1 MKECIDRILK
11 GQFEYDR
18 GELSF
23 SFLHL
28 ELNIHEGEEIEG
40 SFTVTGPKE
49 KLSEGTVSS
58 TEIRMEVLTDSFSG
72 EKSEISYRF
81 HGEGLTGSDVIKG
94 YFRIISNR
102 GEYMLPFTVTVEQP
116 KISSSLGDIRNLFH
130 FANLA
135 RTHWDEALHLFY
147 SNQFHYIFKGNDAQY
162 ESLYRGLAKENMSQ
176 HNMDE
181 FLVAISKKHPVTI
194 ECDVQ
199 SFEEEAPSQIT
210 DRSIVLTKGGWG
222 YAHLKVDFE
231 GDFLYGEKNYLTD
244 DDFLGSK
251 AYLHFRI
258 DPQFLHGGRNFGCIK
273 IYNEYTHIKIPVTV
287 STVDFDE
294 KKHSSYVRKKRLT
307 HELLR
312 SYLAFRGR
320 RVSSRQW
327 MADTGKLISRMF
339 TEDPDDI
346 EFKLYGVHFLITAG
360 RLSQGQYIL
369 EQIMPEIDRLAR
381 IGNEYGQQTYC
392 YYLYLQTLISREE
405 SDIQRATELI
415 EEVFKRHPDN
425 WRIAWILGYVSD
437 EYSLNPQ
444 NKWMLLQSQYER
456 GCNSPIVYMDA
467 FTILKNKPDL
477 FLRIDDFTIS
487 VLEFAADQGI
497 LTIPVM
503 EQVIYLSGNARSYDK
518 RLVKILKAC
527 YQSQESDDALL
538 SLCSLLMKGERCD
551 KESYTWYRKG
561 ALKQLRLTRLYEYY
575 MMSLPED
582 EDGRAIEDIP
592 RVVLMYFSYQSS
604 LPWDKNALL
613 YRYIYEHKDDYP
625 ELYESYRF
633 QIEKFLVGEIEKKH
647 ISPALGWLYE
657 HVVTAQMIDAQ
668 NAQKFLAILYTC
680 RIVVE
685 DPDIREVIVIYDKCR
700 SQMHYDVVGRI
711 CDLPLYGS
719 EYTILLADANGDRH
733 AASAPYTI
741 TKLMNPRDLISLTTP
756 YIQSG
761 TENLDQFLCE
771 LGRSAYTITLENAS
785 RYRDLADSDV
795 IREDVRAQIR
805 SDLIRF
811 YYENDFMRQLSE
823 YLNII
828 EPEKLTQRQRGEML
842 ELMVLTGMFEKAI
855 KWLRRYGCYN
865 IDPKIIM
872 RLCGRAFDYQRD
884 YGDMVLSEIA
894 WYAFQQGKYDEPTL
908 LFLCNCFKG
917 TIREMRDLFKAS
929 ESYGMENRDLME
941 RILEQMLYTG
951 SYLGDHVELYKNY
964 VRTGAYPDLEI
975 AYLSQC
981 CYDYMVRDKVTEPYI
996 YSRIEALYKSGA
1008 LLPLVTKMAYLKFYA
1023 YADPIERE
1031 VVVKNLESYKKDN
1044 GITRNNEIC
1053 KAFLKDLMSQD
1064 LYFGFFKN
1072 YATLSSMMY
1081 SFADRTILEYH
1092 TRPNIRCKVH
1102 YLLITDENTDDT
1114 GEYQVCDLR
1123 QMYDGIYATSF
1134 IVFYGEQ
1141 IQYYITEE
1149 PEERLDENGHVKPQK
1164 LTESGVLSV
1173 TDENFTA
1180 GLRQGMYGLIND
1192 MMMSEALNDDRAQ
1205 FKLASEYFKNKF
1217 LVEEFF
1223 KPV

>member
-1 MKECIDRILK
+1 M
-11 GQFEYDR
+11 
-18 GELSF
+18 
-23 SFLHL
+23 
-28 ELNIHEGEEIEG
+28 
-40 SFTVTGPKE
+40 
-49 KLSEGTVSS
+49 SEGTVSS

-72 EKSEISYRF
+72 EKSEVSYRF
-81 HGEGLTGSDVIKG
+81 RGEGLSGGDVIKG
-94 YFRIISNR
+94 HFRIISNR
-102 GEYMLPFTVTVEQP
+102 GEYMLPFSVTVEQP

-130 FANLA
+130 FTNLA
-135 RTHWDEALHLFY
+135 RSSWDEALHLFY

-181 FLVAISKKHPVTI
+181 FLVAINKKHPVTI
-194 ECDVQ
+194 ECDVK
-199 SFEEEAPSQIT
+199 SFEEEAPKEIV
-210 DRSIVLTKGGWG
+210 DRSIILTKGGWG
-222 YAHLKVDFE
+222 YAHLKVDYE
-231 GDFLYGEKNYLTD
+231 GDYLSGEKNYLTD

-258 DPQFLHGGRNFGCIK
+258 DPQLLHSGNNYGCIK
-273 IYNEYTHIKIPVTV
+273 IYNEYTHIEIPVTV
-287 STVDFDE
+287 STVDYDE
-294 KKHSSYVRKKRLT
+294 EKHKSYIRKKRLT

-346 EFKLYGVHFLITAG
+346 EFKLYGAHFLITAG
-360 RLSQGQYIL
+360 RLGQGQYIL

-381 IGNEYGQQTYC
+381 LGTEYGQQTYC

-405 SDIQRATELI
+405 SDIQKATELI

-444 NKWMLLQSQYER
+444 NKWLLLQGQYER

-467 FTILKNKPDL
+467 FTILKNKPEL

-503 EQVIYLSGNARSYDK
+503 EQVTYLAGNVRNYDK
-518 RLVKILKAC
+518 RLYKILKAS
-527 YQSQESDDALL
+527 YESQESDEALL

-551 KESYTWYRKG
+551 KESYTWYKKG
-561 ALKQLRLTRLYEYY
+561 AAKQLRLTRLYEYY

-582 EDGRAIEDIP
+582 EDGKAIDDIP
-592 RVVLMYFSYQSS
+592 RVVLMYFSYQSN
-604 LPWDKNALL
+604 LPWTKNAVL
-613 YRYIYEHKDDYP
+613 YRYIYEHMDDYP

-633 QIEKFLVGEIEKKH
+633 QIEKFLVAEIEKKH

-668 NAQKFLAILYTC
+668 NAQKFLSLLYTC

-685 DPDIREVIVIYDKCR
+685 DPDIKEVIVIYDKCR
-700 SQMHYDVVGRI
+700 SQMHYDVVGKV
-711 CDLPLYGS
+711 CNLPLYGS

-733 AASAPYTI
+733 AASAPYSI

-771 LGRSAYTITLENAS
+771 LGRSAYTITLENVS

-842 ELMVLTGMFEKAI
+842 ELMVLTGMYDKAV

-872 RLCGRAFDYQRD
+872 RLCGRAFDAQKD
-884 YGDMVLSEIA
+884 YGDIVLTEIA
-894 WYAFQQGKYDEPTL
+894 WYAFHLGKYDEPTL
-908 LFLCNCFKG
+908 LFLCNSFQG

-929 ESYGMENRDLME
+929 ESYGMENRDLIE
-941 RILEQMLYTG
+941 RILVQMLYTG
-951 SYLGDHVELYKNY
+951 SYLGDHVDIYRNY
-964 VRTGAYPDLEI
+964 VRTGTYLDLEMAYI
-975 AYLSQC
+975 AQC
-981 CYDYMVRDKVTEPYI
+981 SYDYMVRDKVTEPYI
-996 YSRIEALYKSGA
+996 YSRIETLYKNGA
-1008 LLPLVTKMAYLKFYA
+1008 LLPLVAMMAYLKFFA
-1023 YADPIERE
+1023 YADPMDRE
-1031 VVVKNLESYKKDN
+1031 IAAKSFGTEQKETGVS
-1044 GITRNNEIC
+1044 RNNEIC
-1053 KAFLKDLMSQD
+1053 KAFLKTLMSKD
-1064 LYFGFFKN
+1064 LYFEFFKN
-1072 YATLSSMMY
+1072 YTSLSSVMHT
-1081 SFADRTILEYH
+1081 FADRMILEYH
-1092 TRPNIRCKVH
+1092 TRPHIRCRVH
-1102 YLLITDENTDDT
+1102 YMLITEAGGEDS
-1114 GEYQVCDLR
+1114 GEYQVRDLKE
-1123 QMYDGIYATSF
+1123 MYDGIYDASF
-1134 IVFYGEQ
+1134 ILFYGEQ
-1141 IQYYITEE
+1141 LQYYITEE
-1149 PEERLDENGHVKPQK
+1149 PEQRLDENGHIKPQK
-1164 LTESGVLSV
+1164 LTESGILSIA
-1173 TDENFTA
+1173 DESFSE
-1180 GLRQGMYGLIND
+1180 GSRKGIYGLIND
-1192 MMMSEALNDDRAQ
+1192 VMMSEALSDDKAQ
-1205 FKLASEYFKNKF
+1205 FKLVSDYYRNKF

>member
-1 MKECIDRILK
+1 M
-11 GQFEYDR
+11 
-18 GELSF
+18 
-23 SFLHL
+23 
-28 ELNIHEGEEIEG
+28 
-40 SFTVTGPKE
+40 
-49 KLSEGTVSS
+49 SEGTVSS

-72 EKSEISYRF
+72 EKSEVSYRF
-81 HGEGLTGSDVIKG
+81 RGEGLSGGDVIKG
-94 YFRIISNR
+94 HFRIISNR
-102 GEYMLPFTVTVEQP
+102 GEYMLPFSVTVEQP

-130 FANLA
+130 FTNLA
-135 RTHWDEALHLFY
+135 RSSWDEALHLFY

-181 FLVAISKKHPVTI
+181 FLVAINKKHPVTI
-194 ECDVQ
+194 ECDVK
-199 SFEEEAPSQIT
+199 SFEEEAPKEIV
-210 DRSIVLTKGGWG
+210 DRSIILTKGGWG
-222 YAHLKVDFE
+222 YAHLKVDYE
-231 GDFLYGEKNYLTD
+231 GDYLSGEKNYLTD

-258 DPQFLHGGRNFGCIK
+258 DPQFLHSGHNYGCIK

-287 STVDFDE
+287 STVDYDE
-294 KKHSSYVRKKRLT
+294 EKHKSYIRKKRLT

-346 EFKLYGVHFLITAG
+346 EFKLYGAHFLITAG
-360 RLSQGQYIL
+360 RLGQGQYIL

-381 IGNEYGQQTYC
+381 LGTEYGQQTYC

-405 SDIQRATELI
+405 SDIQKATELI

-444 NKWMLLQSQYER
+444 NKWLLLQGQYER

-467 FTILKNKPDL
+467 FTILKNKPEL

-503 EQVIYLSGNARSYDK
+503 EQVTYLAGNVRNYDK
-518 RLVKILKAC
+518 RLYKILKAS
-527 YQSQESDDALL
+527 YESQESDEALL

-551 KESYTWYRKG
+551 KESYTWYKKG
-561 ALKQLRLTRLYEYY
+561 AAKQLRLTRLYEYY

-582 EDGRAIEDIP
+582 EDGKAIDDIP
-592 RVVLMYFSYQSS
+592 RVVLMYFSYQSN
-604 LPWDKNALL
+604 LPWTKNAVL
-613 YRYIYEHKDDYP
+613 YRYIYEHMDDYP

-633 QIEKFLVGEIEKKH
+633 QIEKFLVAEIEKKH

-668 NAQKFLAILYTC
+668 NAQKFLSLLYTC

-685 DPDIREVIVIYDKCR
+685 DPDIKEVIVIYDKCR
-700 SQMHYDVVGRI
+700 SQMHYDVVGKV
-711 CDLPLYGS
+711 CNLPLYGS

-733 AASAPYTI
+733 AASAPYSI
-741 TKLMNPRDLISLTTP
+741 TKLMNPRDLISFTTP

-771 LGRSAYTITLENAS
+771 LGRSAYTITLENVS

-842 ELMVLTGMFEKAI
+842 ELMVLTGMYDKAV

-872 RLCGRAFDYQRD
+872 RLCGRAFDAQKD
-884 YGDMVLSEIA
+884 YGDIVLTEIA
-894 WYAFQQGKYDEPTL
+894 WYAFHLGKYDEPTL
-908 LFLCNCFKG
+908 LFLCNSFQG

-929 ESYGMENRDLME
+929 ESYGMENRDLIE
-941 RILEQMLYTG
+941 RILVQMLYTG
-951 SYLGDHVELYKNY
+951 SYLGDHVDIYRNY
-964 VRTGAYPDLEI
+964 VRTGTYLDLEI
-975 AYLSQC
+975 AYIAQC
-981 CYDYMVRDKVTEPYI
+981 SYDYMVRDKVTEPYI
-996 YSRIEALYKSGA
+996 YSRIETLYKNGA
-1008 LLPLVTKMAYLKFYA
+1008 LLPLVAMMAYLKFFA
-1023 YADPIERE
+1023 YADPMDRE
-1031 VVVKNLESYKKDN
+1031 IAAKSFGTEQKETGVS
-1044 GITRNNEIC
+1044 RNNEIC
-1053 KAFLKDLMSQD
+1053 KAFLKTLMSKD
-1064 LYFGFFKN
+1064 LYFEFFKN
-1072 YATLSSMMY
+1072 YTSLSSVMHA
-1081 SFADRTILEYH
+1081 FADRMILEYH
-1092 TRPNIRCKVH
+1092 TRPHIRCRVH
-1102 YLLITDENTDDT
+1102 YMLITEAGGEDS
-1114 GEYQVCDLR
+1114 GEYQVRDLKE
-1123 QMYDGIYATSF
+1123 MYDGIYDASF
-1134 IVFYGEQ
+1134 ILFYGEQ
-1141 IQYYITEE
+1141 LQYYITEE
-1149 PEERLDENGHVKPQK
+1149 PEQRLDENGHIKPQK
-1164 LTESGVLSV
+1164 LTESGILSIA
-1173 TDENFTA
+1173 DESFSE
-1180 GLRQGMYGLIND
+1180 GSRKGIYGLIND
-1192 MMMSEALNDDRAQ
+1192 VMMSEALSDDKAQ
-1205 FKLASEYFKNKF
+1205 FKLVSDYYRNKF

>member
-1 MKECIDRILK
+1 M
-11 GQFEYDR
+11 
-18 GELSF
+18 
-23 SFLHL
+23 
-28 ELNIHEGEEIEG
+28 
-40 SFTVTGPKE
+40 
-49 KLSEGTVSS
+49 SEGTVSS

-72 EKSEISYRF
+72 EKSEVSYRF
-81 HGEGLTGSDVIKG
+81 RGEGLSGGDVIKG
-94 YFRIISNR
+94 HFRIISNR
-102 GEYMLPFTVTVEQP
+102 GEYMLPFSVTVEQP

-130 FANLA
+130 FTNLA
-135 RTHWDEALHLFY
+135 RSSWDEALHLFY

-181 FLVAISKKHPVTI
+181 FLVAINKKHPVTI
-194 ECDVQ
+194 ECDVK
-199 SFEEEAPSQIT
+199 SFEEEAPKEII
-210 DRSIVLTKGGWG
+210 DRSIILTKGGWG
-222 YAHLKVDFE
+222 YAHLKVDYE
-231 GDFLYGEKNYLTD
+231 GDYLSGEKNYLTD

-258 DPQFLHGGRNFGCIK
+258 DPQFLHSGHNYGCIK

-287 STVDFDE
+287 STVDYDE
-294 KKHSSYVRKKRLT
+294 EKHKSYIRKKRLT

-346 EFKLYGVHFLITAG
+346 EFKLYGAHFLITAG
-360 RLSQGQYIL
+360 RLGQGQYIL

-381 IGNEYGQQTYC
+381 LGTEYGQQTYC

-405 SDIQRATELI
+405 SDIQKATELI

-444 NKWMLLQSQYER
+444 NKWLLLQGQYER

-467 FTILKNKPDL
+467 FTILKNKPEL

-503 EQVIYLSGNARSYDK
+503 EQVTYLAGNVRNYDK
-518 RLVKILKAC
+518 RLYKILKAS
-527 YQSQESDDALL
+527 YESQESDEALL

-551 KESYTWYRKG
+551 KESYTWYKKG
-561 ALKQLRLTRLYEYY
+561 AAKQLRLTRLYEYY

-582 EDGRAIEDIP
+582 EDGKAIDDIP
-592 RVVLMYFSYQSS
+592 RVVLMYFSYQSN
-604 LPWDKNALL
+604 LPWTKNAVL
-613 YRYIYEHKDDYP
+613 YRYIYEHMDDYP

-633 QIEKFLVGEIEKKH
+633 QIEKFLVAEIEKKH

-668 NAQKFLAILYTC
+668 NAQKFLSLLYTC

-685 DPDIREVIVIYDKCR
+685 DPDIKEVIVIYDKCR
-700 SQMHYDVVGRI
+700 SQMHYDVVGKV
-711 CDLPLYGS
+711 CNLPLYGS

-733 AASAPYTI
+733 AASAPYSI

-771 LGRSAYTITLENAS
+771 LGRSAYTITLENVS

-842 ELMVLTGMFEKAI
+842 ELMVLTGMYDKAV

-872 RLCGRAFDYQRD
+872 RLCGRAFDAQKD
-884 YGDMVLSEIA
+884 YGDIVLTEIA
-894 WYAFQQGKYDEPTL
+894 WYAFHLGKYDEPTL
-908 LFLCNCFKG
+908 LFLCNSFQG

-929 ESYGMENRDLME
+929 ESYGMENRDLIE
-941 RILEQMLYTG
+941 RILVQMLYTG
-951 SYLGDHVELYKNY
+951 SYLGDHVDIYRNY
-964 VRTGAYPDLEI
+964 VRTGTYLDLEMAYI
-975 AYLSQC
+975 AQC
-981 CYDYMVRDKVTEPYI
+981 SYDYMVRDKVTEPYI
-996 YSRIEALYKSGA
+996 YSRIETLYKNGA
-1008 LLPLVTKMAYLKFYA
+1008 LLPLVAMMAYLKFFA
-1023 YADPIERE
+1023 YADPMDRE
-1031 VVVKNLESYKKDN
+1031 IAAKSFGTEQKETGVS
-1044 GITRNNEIC
+1044 RNNEIC
-1053 KAFLKDLMSQD
+1053 KAFLKTLMSKD
-1064 LYFGFFKN
+1064 LYFEFFKN
-1072 YATLSSMMY
+1072 YTSLSSVMHT
-1081 SFADRTILEYH
+1081 FADRMILEYH
-1092 TRPNIRCKVH
+1092 TRPHIRCRVH
-1102 YLLITDENTDDT
+1102 YMLITEAGGEDS
-1114 GEYQVCDLR
+1114 GEYQVRDLKE
-1123 QMYDGIYATSF
+1123 MYDGIYDASF
-1134 IVFYGEQ
+1134 ILFYGEQ
-1141 IQYYITEE
+1141 LQYYITEE
-1149 PEERLDENGHVKPQK
+1149 PEQRLDENGHIKPQK
-1164 LTESGVLSV
+1164 LTESGILSIA
-1173 TDENFTA
+1173 DESFSE
-1180 GLRQGMYGLIND
+1180 GSRKGIYGLIND
-1192 MMMSEALNDDRAQ
+1192 VMMSEALSDDKAQ
-1205 FKLASEYFKNKF
+1205 FKLVSDYYRNKF

>member
-1 MKECIDRILK
+1 LRDCIDRILK

-23 SFLHL
+23 SFPHL
-28 ELNIHEGEEIEG
+28 ELNIQEGEEIEG
-40 SFTVTGPKE
+40 SFTITGPSE
-49 KLSEGTVSS
+49 KMSEGTVSS

-72 EKSEISYRF
+72 EKSEVSYRF
-81 HGEGLTGSDVIKG
+81 RGEGLSGGDVIKG
-94 YFRIISNR
+94 HFRIVSNR
-102 GEYMLPFTVTVEQP
+102 GEYMLPFSVTVEQP

-130 FANLA
+130 FTNLA
-135 RTHWDEALHLFY
+135 RSSWDEALHLFY

-181 FLVAISKKHPVTI
+181 FLVAINKKHPVTI
-194 ECDVQ
+194 ECDVK
-199 SFEEEAPSQIT
+199 SFEEEAPKET
-210 DRSIVLTKGGWG
+210 VDRSIILTKGGWG

-231 GDFLYGEKNYLTD
+231 GDFLTGEKSYLTD

-251 AYLHFRI
+251 AYLHFQI
-258 DPQFLHGGRNFGCIK
+258 DPQFLHSGHNYGCIK
-273 IYNEYTHIKIPVTV
+273 IYNEYTRIDIPVTV
-287 STVDFDE
+287 STVDYDE
-294 KKHSSYVRKKRLT
+294 ELHKSYIRKKRLT

-346 EFKLYGVHFLITAG
+346 EFKLYGAHFLITAG
-360 RLSQGQYIL
+360 RLGQGQYIL
-369 EQIMPEIDRLAR
+369 EQIMPEIDRLAHL
-381 IGNEYGQQTYC
+381 GTEYGQQTYC

-405 SDIQRATELI
+405 SDIQKATELI
-415 EEVFKRHPDN
+415 EEVFKRHPEN

-444 NKWMLLQSQYER
+444 NKWLLLQSQYER

-467 FTILKNKPDL
+467 FTILKNKPEL

-503 EQVIYLSGNARSYDK
+503 EQVTYLSGNVRNYDK
-518 RLVKILKAC
+518 RLYKILKAC
-527 YQSQESDDALL
+527 YESQESDEALL

-551 KESYTWYRKG
+551 KDSYIWYKKG
-561 ALKQLRLTRLYEYY
+561 ATKQLRLTRLYEYY

-582 EDGRAIEDIP
+582 EDGRAIDDIP
-592 RVVLMYFSYQSS
+592 RVVLMYFSYQSN
-604 LPWDKNALL
+604 LPWTKNAVL
-613 YRYIYEHKDDYP
+613 YRYIYEHMDDYP

-633 QIEKFLVGEIEKKH
+633 QIEKFLVAEIEKKH
-647 ISPALGWLYE
+647 INPALGWLYE

-700 SQMHYDVVGRI
+700 SQMHYDVVNRV
-711 CDLPLYGS
+711 CNLPLYGS

-733 AASAPYTI
+733 AASAPYSI
-741 TKLMNPRDLISLTTP
+741 TKLMNPRDLLSLTTP

-842 ELMVLTGMFEKAI
+842 ELMVLTGMFDKAV

-872 RLCGRAFDYQRD
+872 RLCGRAFDSQKD
-884 YGDMVLSEIA
+884 LGDSVLTEIA
-894 WYAFQQGKYDEPTL
+894 WYAFHLGKYDEPTL
-908 LFLCNCFKG
+908 LFLCNSFQG

-929 ESYGMENRDLME
+929 ESYGMENRDLIE
-941 RILEQMLYTG
+941 RILVQMLYTG
-951 SYLGDHVELYKNY
+951 SYLGDHVDIYRNY
-964 VRTGAYPDLEI
+964 VRTGTYLDLEI

-981 CYDYMVRDKVTEPYI
+981 SYDYMVRDKVTEPYI
-996 YSRIEALYKSGA
+996 YSRIETLYKNGVI
-1008 LLPLVTKMAYLKFYA
+1008 LPLVAMMAYLKFFA
-1023 YADPIERE
+1023 YSDPMDKEIAAKSFGTARKET
-1031 VVVKNLESYKKDN
+1031 
-1044 GITRNNEIC
+1044 GISRNNDIC
-1053 KAFLKDLMSQD
+1053 KAFLKTLMSRD
-1064 LYFGFFKN
+1064 LYFEFFKN
-1072 YATLSSMMY
+1072 YIGLSPLMHT
-1081 SFADRTILEYH
+1081 FADRMILEYH
-1092 TRPNIRCKVH
+1092 TRPHIRCRVH
-1102 YLLITDENTDDT
+1102 YMLITEADTEDT
-1114 GEYQVCDLR
+1114 GEYQVRDLKE
-1123 QMYDGIYATSF
+1123 MYDGIYAASF
-1134 IVFYGEQ
+1134 ILFYGEQ
-1141 IQYYITEE
+1141 LQYYITEE
-1149 PEERLDENGHVKPQK
+1149 PEQRLDENGHIKPQK
-1164 LTESGVLSV
+1164 LTESGVLSIA
-1173 TDENFTA
+1173 DESFSEGA
-1180 GLRQGMYGLIND
+1180 RKGVYGLIND
-1192 MMMSEALNDDRAQ
+1192 VMMSEALNDDKAQ
-1205 FKLASEYFKNKF
+1205 FKLASDYYKNKF

>member
-1 MKECIDRILK
+1 M
-11 GQFEYDR
+11 
-18 GELSF
+18 
-23 SFLHL
+23 
-28 ELNIHEGEEIEG
+28 
-40 SFTVTGPKE
+40 
-49 KLSEGTVSS
+49 SEGTVSS

-72 EKSEISYRF
+72 EKSEVSYRF
-81 HGEGLTGSDVIKG
+81 RGEGLSGGDVIKG
-94 YFRIISNR
+94 HFRIISNR
-102 GEYMLPFTVTVEQP
+102 GEYMLPFSVTVEQP

-130 FANLA
+130 FTNLA
-135 RTHWDEALHLFY
+135 RSSWDEALHLFY

-181 FLVAISKKHPVTI
+181 FLVAINKKHPVTI
-194 ECDVQ
+194 ECDVK
-199 SFEEEAPSQIT
+199 SFEEEAPKEII
-210 DRSIVLTKGGWG
+210 DRSIILTKGGWG

-231 GDFLYGEKNYLTD
+231 GDYLSGEKNYLTD

-258 DPQFLHGGRNFGCIK
+258 DPQLLHSGNNYGCIK
-273 IYNEYTHIKIPVTV
+273 IYNEYTHIEIPVTV
-287 STVDFDE
+287 STVDYDE
-294 KKHSSYVRKKRLT
+294 EKHKSYIRKKRLT

-346 EFKLYGVHFLITAG
+346 EFKLYGAHFLITAG
-360 RLSQGQYIL
+360 RLGQGQYIL

-381 IGNEYGQQTYC
+381 LGTEYGQQTYC

-405 SDIQRATELI
+405 SDIQKATELI

-444 NKWMLLQSQYER
+444 NKWLLLQGQYER

-467 FTILKNKPDL
+467 FTILKNKPEL

-503 EQVIYLSGNARSYDK
+503 EQVTYLAGNVRNYDK
-518 RLVKILKAC
+518 RLYKILKAS
-527 YQSQESDDALL
+527 YESQESDEALL

-551 KESYTWYRKG
+551 KESYTWYKKG
-561 ALKQLRLTRLYEYY
+561 AAKQLRLTRLYEYY

-582 EDGRAIEDIP
+582 EDGKAIDDIP
-592 RVVLMYFSYQSS
+592 RVVLMYFSYQSN
-604 LPWDKNALL
+604 LPWTKNAVL
-613 YRYIYEHKDDYP
+613 YRYIYEHMDDYP

-633 QIEKFLVGEIEKKH
+633 QIEKFLVAEIEKKH

-668 NAQKFLAILYTC
+668 NAQKFLSLLYTC

-685 DPDIREVIVIYDKCR
+685 DPDIKEVIVIYDKCR
-700 SQMHYDVVGRI
+700 SQMHYDVVGKV
-711 CDLPLYGS
+711 CNLPLYGS

-733 AASAPYTI
+733 AASAPYSI

-771 LGRSAYTITLENAS
+771 LGRSAYTITLENVS

-842 ELMVLTGMFEKAI
+842 ELMVLTGMYDKAV

-872 RLCGRAFDYQRD
+872 RLCGRAFDAQKD
-884 YGDMVLSEIA
+884 YGDIVLTEIA
-894 WYAFQQGKYDEPTL
+894 WYAFHLGKYDEPTL
-908 LFLCNCFKG
+908 LFLCNSFQG

-929 ESYGMENRDLME
+929 ESYGMENRDLIE
-941 RILEQMLYTG
+941 RILVQMLYTG
-951 SYLGDHVELYKNY
+951 SYLGDHVDIYRNY
-964 VRTGAYPDLEI
+964 VRTGTYLDLEMAYI
-975 AYLSQC
+975 AQC
-981 CYDYMVRDKVTEPYI
+981 SYDYMVRDKVTEPYI
-996 YSRIEALYKSGA
+996 YSRIETLYKNGA
-1008 LLPLVTKMAYLKFYA
+1008 LLPLVAMMAYLKFFA
-1023 YADPIERE
+1023 YADPMDRE
-1031 VVVKNLESYKKDN
+1031 IAAKSFGTEQKETGVS
-1044 GITRNNEIC
+1044 RNNEIC
-1053 KAFLKDLMSQD
+1053 KAFLKTLMSKD
-1064 LYFGFFKN
+1064 LYFEFFKN
-1072 YATLSSMMY
+1072 YTSLSSVMHA
-1081 SFADRTILEYH
+1081 FADRMILEYH
-1092 TRPNIRCKVH
+1092 TRPHIRCRVH
-1102 YLLITDENTDDT
+1102 YMLITEAGGEDS
-1114 GEYQVCDLR
+1114 GEYQVRDLKE
-1123 QMYDGIYATSF
+1123 MYDGIYDASF
-1134 IVFYGEQ
+1134 ILFYGEQ
-1141 IQYYITEE
+1141 LQYYITEE
-1149 PEERLDENGHVKPQK
+1149 PEQRLDENGHIKPQK
-1164 LTESGVLSV
+1164 LTESGILSIA
-1173 TDENFTA
+1173 DESFSE
-1180 GLRQGMYGLIND
+1180 GSRKGIYGLIND
-1192 MMMSEALNDDRAQ
+1192 VMMSEALSDDKAQ
-1205 FKLASEYFKNKF
+1205 FKLVSDYYRNKF